1 MKTNVLTARC
11 ERFISSHSADRE
23 ERIRFI
29 VFFTGALQLTI
40 FTLLNIVGAI
50 GIRHHFLQAVAFA
63 LLTLCISM
71 VVLYLRRTL
80 TLIQSFTVFAISA
93 QLLEMARI
101 GFLALTKPQGYE
113 AMIIYYQIGSYTI
126 LLYLTLGFVPKTPF
140 ISTALSI
147 ATLAFTTFYYHA
159 AIDIQITILFTLLS
173 LFTCALAHISQR
185 GMQGIQQENK
195 NYQATHNSI
204 LKAFNMRQSELIAYL
219 QLCRTKEPDSKNID
233 LLLNQLDEQS
243 KHNLIHAAMSL
254 KKKREAQQLVLSK
267 SFPSLSH
274 TELEVGRLVVE
285 GKTLSEIA
293 VIMGKSTTNISTVR
307 GNIRKKLNLLP
318 NENLEEKLKELA
330 MPMAK
335 MTAIGF

>member
-40 FTLLNIVGAI
+40 FTLLNIIGAI

-63 LLTLCISM
+63 LLALCISM

-80 TLIQSFTVFAISA
+80 TLIQAFSAFAISA

-147 ATLAFTTFYYHA
+147 STLAFTTFYYHA

-243 KHNLIHAAMSL
+243 KHNLIHAAMAL

-330 MPMAK
+330 MPMVK
-335 MTAIGF
+335 MTAISF

>member
-63 LLTLCISM
+63 LLALCISM

-80 TLIQSFTVFAISA
+80 TLIQAFTVFAICA

-101 GFLALTKPQGYE
+101 GFLALAKPQGYE
-113 AMIIYYQIGSYTI
+113 DMIIYYQIGSYTI

-140 ISTALSI
+140 VSTALSI

-243 KHNLIHAAMSL
+243 KHNLIHAAMAL

-330 MPMAK
+330 MPMVK
-335 MTAIGF
+335 MTAISF

>member
-11 ERFISSHSADRE
+11 ERFIRSHSADRE

-63 LLTLCISM
+63 LLALCISM
-71 VVLYLRRTL
+71 VVFYLRRTL
-80 TLIQSFTVFAISA
+80 TLIQAFSVFAISA

-101 GFLALTKPQGYE
+101 GFLALAKPQGYE

-243 KHNLIHAAMSL
+243 KHNLIHAAMAL

-330 MPMAK
+330 MPMVK
-335 MTAIGF
+335 MTAISF

>member
-101 GFLALTKPQGYE
+101 GFLALAKPQGYE
-113 AMIIYYQIGSYTI
+113 SMIIYYQIGSYTI

-173 LFTCALAHISQR
+173 LFTCALAHISQQ

-243 KHNLIHAAMSL
+243 KHNLIHAAMAL

-335 MTAIGF
+335 MAAISF

>member
-50 GIRHHFLQAVAFA
+50 GIRHHFLEAVAFA
-63 LLTLCISM
+63 LLALCISM

-80 TLIQSFTVFAISA
+80 TLIQAFSVFAISA
-93 QLLEMARI
+93 QLLEMTRI
-101 GFLALTKPQGYE
+101 GFLALVKPHGYE

-147 ATLAFTTFYYHA
+147 VTLPFTTFYYHA
-159 AIDIQITILFTLLS
+159 AVDIQITVLFTLLC

-185 GMQGIQQENK
+185 GIQGIQQENK

-233 LLLNQLDEQS
+233 LLLSQLDEQS
-243 KHNLIHAAMSL
+243 KHNLIHAAMAL

-293 VIMGKSTTNISTVR
+293 LIMGKSTTNISTVR

-330 MPMAK
+330 TPMAN
-335 MTAIGF
+335 MAVISF

>member
-40 FTLLNIVGAI
+40 FTLLNIIGAI

-80 TLIQSFTVFAISA
+80 TLIQAFSVFAISA

-101 GFLALTKPQGYE
+101 GFLALAKPQGYE
-113 AMIIYYQIGSYTI
+113 DMIIYYQIGSYTI

-233 LLLNQLDEQS
+233 LLLSQLDEQS
-243 KHNLIHAAMSL
+243 KHNLIHAAMAL

-335 MTAIGF
+335 MAAISF

>member
-63 LLTLCISM
+63 LLALCISM

-80 TLIQSFTVFAISA
+80 TLIQAFSVFAISA

-101 GFLALTKPQGYE
+101 GFLALAKPQSYE

-219 QLCRTKEPDSKNID
+219 QLCRTKEPGSKNID

-243 KHNLIHAAMSL
+243 KHNLIHAAMAL

-330 MPMAK
+330 MPMVK

>member
-40 FTLLNIVGAI
+40 FTLLNIIGAI

-63 LLTLCISM
+63 LLALCISM

-80 TLIQSFTVFAISA
+80 TLIQAFTVFAICA

-243 KHNLIHAAMSL
+243 KHNLIHAAMAL

-335 MTAIGF
+335 MAAISF

>member
-63 LLTLCISM
+63 LLALCISM

-101 GFLALTKPQGYE
+101 GFLALAKPQGYE

-173 LFTCALAHISQR
+173 LFTCALAHISQQ
-185 GMQGIQQENK
+185 GMQGIFILQEK
-195 NYQATHNSI
+195 ITMCLMQAVFQLI
-204 LKAFNMRQSELIAYL
+204 L
-219 QLCRTKEPDSKNID
+219 
-233 LLLNQLDEQS
+233 
-243 KHNLIHAAMSL
+243 
-254 KKKREAQQLVLSK
+254 
-267 SFPSLSH
+267 
-274 TELEVGRLVVE
+274 
-285 GKTLSEIA
+285 
-293 VIMGKSTTNISTVR
+293 
-307 GNIRKKLNLLP
+307 LNLLQQCTSYCF
-318 NENLEEKLKELA
+318 L
-330 MPMAK
+330 
-335 MTAIGF
+335 TI

>member
-1 MKTNVLTARC
+1 M
-11 ERFISSHSADRE
+11 
-23 ERIRFI
+23 
-29 VFFTGALQLTI
+29 
-40 FTLLNIVGAI
+40 
-50 GIRHHFLQAVAFA
+50 
-63 LLTLCISM
+63 
-71 VVLYLRRTL
+71 
-80 TLIQSFTVFAISA
+80 
-93 QLLEMARI
+93 
-101 GFLALTKPQGYE
+101 
-113 AMIIYYQIGSYTI
+113 
-126 LLYLTLGFVPKTPF
+126 
-140 ISTALSI
+140 
-147 ATLAFTTFYYHA
+147 
-159 AIDIQITILFTLLS
+159 LS

-243 KHNLIHAAMSL
+243 KHNLIHAAMAL

-330 MPMAK
+330 MPMVK

>member
-63 LLTLCISM
+63 LLALCISM

-80 TLIQSFTVFAISA
+80 TLIQAFTVFAISA
-93 QLLEMARI
+93 QLLEIARI
-101 GFLALTKPQGYE
+101 GFLALAKPQGYE
-113 AMIIYYQIGSYTI
+113 AIIIDYQIGSYTI

-243 KHNLIHAAMSL
+243 KHNLIHAAMAL

-330 MPMAK
+330 TPMAK
-335 MTAIGF
+335 MTAINF

>member
-63 LLTLCISM
+63 LLALCISM

-80 TLIQSFTVFAISA
+80 TLIQAFSVFAISA

-101 GFLALTKPQGYE
+101 GFLALAKPQGYE

-147 ATLAFTTFYYHA
+147 ATLA
-159 AIDIQITILFTLLS
+159 ILFTLLS

-219 QLCRTKEPDSKNID
+219 QLCRTKEPGSKNID

-243 KHNLIHAAMSL
+243 KHNLIHAAMAL

-330 MPMAK
+330 RPMVK

>member
-1 MKTNVLTARC
+1 M
-11 ERFISSHSADRE
+11 
-23 ERIRFI
+23 
-29 VFFTGALQLTI
+29 
-40 FTLLNIVGAI
+40 
-50 GIRHHFLQAVAFA
+50 
-63 LLTLCISM
+63 
-71 VVLYLRRTL
+71 
-80 TLIQSFTVFAISA
+80 
-93 QLLEMARI
+93 
-101 GFLALTKPQGYE
+101 
-113 AMIIYYQIGSYTI
+113 
-126 LLYLTLGFVPKTPF
+126 PKTPF

-173 LFTCALAHISQR
+173 LFTCALAHISQQ

-243 KHNLIHAAMSL
+243 KHNLIHAAMAL

-330 MPMAK
+330 MPMVK
-335 MTAIGF
+335 MAAISF

>member
-63 LLTLCISM
+63 LLALCISM

-80 TLIQSFTVFAISA
+80 TLIQAFSVFAISA

-101 GFLALTKPQGYE
+101 GFLSLAKPQGYE

-147 ATLAFTTFYYHA
+147 ATLGFTTFYYHA

-243 KHNLIHAAMSL
+243 KHNLIHAAMAL

-330 MPMAK
+330 MPMVK